1 VNPPVIH
8 LVAAYED
15 VPREECM
22 IPERCITAVCGRCG
36 RDCHFD
42 PRHGNPEVLR
52 IMCKPCLEAVLPF

>member
-1 VNPPVIH
+1 
-8 LVAAYED
+8 
-15 VPREECM
+15 M